1 MLGHDFYMTGAVMYL
16 VSVYFAMQ
24 VINRYL
30 QEFILNMK
38 RNNL

>member
-1 MLGHDFYMTGAVMYL
+1 MYL
-16 VSVYFAMQ
+16 VSVYFTMQ
-24 VINRYL
+24 VINTYL

>member
-1 MLGHDFYMTGAVMYL
+1 MYL

-24 VINRYL
+24 VLNRYL

-38 RNNL
+38 RNNLLII

>member
-1 MLGHDFYMTGAVMYL
+1 MYL
-16 VSVYFAMQ
+16 VSVYFTMQ

>member
-1 MLGHDFYMTGAVMYL
+1 MYL

>member
-1 MLGHDFYMTGAVMYL
+1 MYL

-24 VINRYL
+24 VLNRYL
-30 QEFILNMK
+30 QEFILDIK

>member
-1 MLGHDFYMTGAVMYL
+1 MYL

-24 VINRYL
+24 VLNRYL
-30 QEFILNMK
+30 QEFILDMK

>member
-1 MLGHDFYMTGAVMYL
+1 MYL
-16 VSVYFAMQ
+16 VSVYFTMQ

-30 QEFILNMK
+30 QEFILDMK

>member
-1 MLGHDFYMTGAVMYL
+1 MYL
-16 VSVYFAMQ
+16 VSVYFTMQ

-30 QEFILNMK
+30 QEFILNMN

>member
-1 MLGHDFYMTGAVMYL
+1 MYL
-16 VSVYFAMQ
+16 VSVYFTMQ
-24 VINRYL
+24 VINIYL

>member
-1 MLGHDFYMTGAVMYL
+1 MYL

-24 VINRYL
+24 VLNRYL

>member
-1 MLGHDFYMTGAVMYL
+1 MYL

-24 VINRYL
+24 VLNRYL
-30 QEFILNMK
+30 QKFILDMK

>member
-1 MLGHDFYMTGAVMYL
+1 MYL

-24 VINRYL
+24 VLNRYL
-30 QEFILNMK
+30 QELILNMK

>member
-1 MLGHDFYMTGAVMYL
+1 MYL
-16 VSVYFAMQ
+16 VSVYFTMY